1 MPLSVRLDP
10 ELEARID
17 AHSKETGLPKS
28 RIIARG
34 VREYLDTH
42 SGPALYELVLGV
54 LWDSVAG
61 TEGSAP
67 AERAY
72 SETRRKGY
80 RAYAEKKHALRT
92 GFRG

>member
-34 VREYLDTH
+34 VREYLDMHT
-42 SGPALYELVLGV
+42 GPTLYELALEVLGNSDTSRV
-54 LWDSVAG
+54 SP
-61 TEGSAP
+61 AP
-67 AERAY
+67 AKGTQ
-72 SETRRKGY
+72 SETHRKEY
-80 RAYAEKKHALRT
+80 RAYAKNKHAHRT
-92 GFRG
+92 GTRG

>member
-42 SGPALYELVLGV
+42 SGPTLFELVLDV
-54 LWDSVAG
+54 LGYSAAG

-67 AERAY
+67 AKRAH
-72 SETRRKGY
+72 SETRRKDY
-80 RAYAEKKHALRT
+80 RAYAEKKHAGRT
-92 GFRG
+92 GTRG

>member
-34 VREYLDTH
+34 VREYLDNHT
-42 SGPALYELVLGV
+42 GPTLYEIALDVLGNSGV
-54 LWDSVAG
+54 GAKASPAKG
-61 TEGSAP
+61 TH
-67 AERAY
+67 
-72 SETRRKGY
+72 SETRRRDY
-80 RAYAEKKHALRT
+80 RVYAKKKHARRT
-92 GFRG
+92 GTRG

>member
-17 AHSKETGLPKS
+17 AHSRETGLPKS

-42 SGPALYELVLGV
+42 AGPSLYELALAVLG
-54 LWDSVAG
+54 DSDASG
-61 TEGSAP
+61 LRLKTAKPAP
-67 AERAY
+67 
-72 SETRRKGY
+72 SETRRENY
-80 RAYAEKKHALRT
+80 RAYVKKKHARRT
-92 GFRG
+92 GTRG